1 MLGLD
6 PRIARAAWTVL
17 VVAVAT
23 GLVYLARQT
32 VFIVILAVFFAYFI
46 HPAVL
51 FVQRRLPRLPRT
63 AVLTVVFLVVCGLV
77 VSAGSLIGST
87 IADEATTLGKRLP
100 ELMNDPHAA
109 ERIPLPNWLEPL
121 RARIVEMVR
130 AQVVAN
136 NDQAL
141 PFAQRVASGVLHF
154 VGNIIYLIVV
164 PILGFLLIKD
174 ASHLHTAALG
184 WLSAGEKRAFWT
196 KLLGD
201 VNLLLGRYIRALL
214 LLALAVF
221 VAYGLVFTLMDVPYS
236 LLLAAIAAP
245 LEFIPFLGPLG
256 AAAIVAAICVFS
268 GYDNLLWVLLFIAG
282 YRLFQDYV
290 LSPYL
295 MSEGVEVHPVL
306 VIVGLM
312 AGEEIGGVSG
322 MFLAIPLIAVANI
335 VARHLRAAP
344 RSVKA
349 GTP

>member
-1 MLGLD
+1 MLGID

-32 VFIVILAVFFAYFI
+32 VFIVILAIFFAYLI
-46 HPAVL
+46 YPAVE
-51 FVQRRLPRLPRT
+51 FVERRLPRMPRT
-63 AVLTVVFLVVCGLV
+63 AVLTVVFVVVCGLV
-77 VSAGSLIGST
+77 ASAGSVIGSN
-87 IADEATTLGKRLP
+87 ISDEATALGQKLP
-100 ELMNDPHAA
+100 ALMNDPHAA

-141 PFAQRVASGVLHF
+141 PFAHRIASGVLHF
-154 VGNIIYLIVV
+154 AGNIIYVIVV

-174 ASHLHTAALG
+174 ASRLHSTALG
-184 WLSAGEKRAFWT
+184 WVSSGEKRTFWT
-196 KLLGD
+196 KLFGD
-201 VNLLLGRYIRALL
+201 INLLLGRYIRALL

-221 VAYGLVFTLMDVPYS
+221 VAYGVVFTLIDVPYA

-256 AAAIVAAICVFS
+256 AAAVVAAICIFS
-268 GYDNLLWVLLFIAG
+268 GYEHLLWVLLFIAG

-290 LSPYL
+290 LNPYL

-312 AGEEIGGVSG
+312 AGEEIGGVAG

-344 RSVKA
+344 RAVKTGSA
-349 GTP
+349 

>member
-1 MLGLD
+1 MLGVD
-6 PRIARAAWTVL
+6 PRIARAAWTVFL
-17 VVAVAT
+17 VAVAI
-23 GLVYLARQT
+23 GLAYLSRQT
-32 VFIVILAVFFAYFI
+32 VFIVILAVFFAYLI
-46 HPAVL
+46 YPAVL
-51 FVQRRLPRLPRT
+51 FVQHRLPRLPRT
-63 AVLTVVFLVVCGLV
+63 AVLTVVFLVVCGLMA
-77 VSAGSLIGST
+77 SAGSLIGSS
-87 IADEATTLGKRLP
+87 ISDEATALGQKLP

-141 PFAQRVASGVLHF
+141 PFAHRIASGVLQF
-154 VGNIIYLIVV
+154 AGNIIYLIVV

-174 ASHLHTAALG
+174 ASQLHTGALS
-184 WLSAGEKRAFWT
+184 WVSAGEKRAFWS

-201 VNLLLGRYIRALL
+201 INTLLGRYIRALL
-214 LLALAVF
+214 LLSLAVF
-221 VAYGLVFTLMDVPYS
+221 IAYGLVFSLLDVPYS

-268 GYDNLLWVLLFIAG
+268 GYEHMLWLLLFIAG

-335 VARHLRAAP
+335 VARHVRASP
-344 RSVKA
+344 RSAKA
-349 GTP
+349 DS